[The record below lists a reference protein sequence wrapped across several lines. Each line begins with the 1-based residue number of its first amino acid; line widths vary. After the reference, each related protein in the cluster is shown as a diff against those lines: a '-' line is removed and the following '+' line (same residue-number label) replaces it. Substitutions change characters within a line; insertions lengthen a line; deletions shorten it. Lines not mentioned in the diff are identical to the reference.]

1 MVAILFAAVLFATRI
16 PSFINALYSLSLLYP
31 LYAHLGRR
39 DGIHDNFLTF

>member
-1 MVAILFAAVLFATRI
+1 MVAILFATVLFATRI
-16 PSFINALYSLSLLYP
+16 PSFIDTLYSLSLFDP